1 MPKIMRELA
10 PGGTFFDPR
19 YVWEAEQNKVQAQ
32 EEEAR
37 RKAEEAEKA
46 RLEEEKKQERLQ
58 NRMKKL
64 SVKDEG
70 GASEAGAAEAAEGG
84 DMKWRKELA
93 GKMAQARKAVEADA
107 EGCGDSDKAEE
118 AFNDFV
124 GKLEKVWADSA
135 KAASKSQKTEC
146 EKKVEKLAKAAQ
158 KQLKEIKEEEKGG
171 AGGGG
176 GKKRAEAIREKLEA
190 KKQVDDVEDDVQII
204 SNVLSKFKRSTCCV
218 CVSPCVFVR
227 MCMWID
233 GLRVRV
239 ATHLTYAVH
248 THHHPPTPHH
258 QASCRR
264 SWASRT
270 TSRRPWAGSSGCS
283 RSSRPRWTSAR
294 GTTCSSSTA
303 FSRSCGCLP

>member
-70 GASEAGAAEAAEGG
+70 GAEAASGASAEGG
-84 DMKWRKELA
+84 DMKWRNELA

-107 EGCGDSDKAEE
+107 EGCDSDRAEE

-135 KAASKSQKTEC
+135 KATTKSQKTEC
-146 EKKVEKLAKAAQ
+146 EKKVEKLAKTAQ

-171 AGGGG
+171 AGAGAWAGG
-176 GKKRAEAIREKLEA
+176 GKKKAEAIREKLEA

-204 SNVLSKFKRSTCCV
+204 SNVLSKFKRSTWLC
-218 CVSPCVFVR
+218 PCHT
-227 MCMWID
+227 CGD
-233 GLRVRV
+233 
-239 ATHLTYAVH
+239 VH
-248 THHHPPTPHH
+248 VDVD
-258 QASCRR
+258 R
-264 SWASRT
+264 
-270 TSRRPWAGSSGCS
+270 
-283 RSSRPRWTSAR
+283 
-294 GTTCSSSTA
+294 
-303 FSRSCGCLP
+303 